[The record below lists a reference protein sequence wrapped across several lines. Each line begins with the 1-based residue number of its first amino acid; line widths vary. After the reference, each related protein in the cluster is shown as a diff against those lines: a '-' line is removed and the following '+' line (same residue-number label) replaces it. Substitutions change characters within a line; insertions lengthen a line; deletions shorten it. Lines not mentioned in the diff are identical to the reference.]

1 MKVFLT
7 GATGYIGNRIAHY
20 LVDKGVTVHALV
32 RSKKKN
38 HLLER
43 DGIVLFYGD
52 LTNNDAMIEGMLDC
66 DVVIHSAAFAAIY
79 TKTPQLF
86 TDINVK
92 GSQQVFY
99 AAKKSRVKKMVF
111 ISSAGVLGPS
121 NGKPINEE
129 SERLLPYFNAY
140 EQTKAEAEQWLL
152 NRSSPVLEVTALNL
166 SRVFGP
172 GQLTEAN
179 AGTRLLKQVAEGWK
193 VIPGDGKSIGNYVY
207 IDDVVEACY
216 QAMEKGQS
224 GERYIIGGENLDFNT
239 YFEVAK
245 KYTNAH
251 QKMMHLPV
259 WVILIA
265 SRVMQFLANF
275 GVQPAITPSWVKRY
289 MYNWVLDNTKA
300 KQELGI
306 IFTPFEKGVNKT
318 VEWLKQEGKLK

>member
-20 LVDKGVTVHALV
+20 LVDKGITVHALV

-43 DGIVLFYGD
+43 EGIVLFYGD
-52 LTNNDAMIEGMLDC
+52 LTNNDAMIEAMLDC
-66 DVVIHSAAFAAIY
+66 DAVIHSAAFAAIY
-79 TKTPQLF
+79 TPTPQLF

-99 AAKKSRVKKMVF
+99 AAKKNGVKKMVF

-121 NGKPINEE
+121 DGIPINEE
-129 SERLLPYFNAY
+129 SERLLPYFNEY
-140 EQTKAEAEQWLL
+140 EQTKAKAEQWLL
-152 NRSSPVLEVTALNL
+152 NRSSATLEVTALNL

-179 AGTRLLKQVAEGWK
+179 AGTRLLKQVSEGWK
-193 VIPGDGKSIGNYVY
+193 VIPGDGKSIGSYVY

-216 QAMEKGQS
+216 QAIAKGKS
-224 GERYIIGGENLDFNT
+224 GERYIIGGDNLDFNT

-245 KYTNAH
+245 KHTNAQ

-259 WVILIA
+259 WVIMTA
-265 SRVMQFLANF
+265 SRVMKFLATF
-275 GVQPAITPSWVKRY
+275 GVKPAITPSWVKRY
-289 MYNWVLDNTKA
+289 MYDWVLDNTKA
-300 KQELGI
+300 KEELGI
-306 IFTPFEKGVNKT
+306 QFTPFEEGVKKT
-318 VEWLKQEGKLK
+318 VEWLKQEGKIK